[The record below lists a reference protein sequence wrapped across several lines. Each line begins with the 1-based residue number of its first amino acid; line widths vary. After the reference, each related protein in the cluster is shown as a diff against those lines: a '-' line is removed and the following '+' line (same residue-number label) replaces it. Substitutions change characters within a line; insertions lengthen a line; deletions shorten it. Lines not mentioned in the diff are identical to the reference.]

1 LLAVLV
7 VAGGRHVAAAPSRVP
22 EVVVRSRDLDGEA
35 RIRNEFGEFAI
46 SRILKMKMKH
56 HLEELLSTVEAKG
69 NWLHSSNDFRVSK
82 VVSTAILSKLLTLWY
97 LMKMKSKPKQMRIK
111 NHPLI

>member
-1 LLAVLV
+1 MLAVLV

-69 NWLHSSNDFRVSK
+69 N
-82 VVSTAILSKLLTLWY
+82 
-97 LMKMKSKPKQMRIK
+97 
-111 NHPLI
+111 